1 MNDDLEK
8 RYLSVIEDNDNVS
21 KTNVLSEFFF
31 LLLGIFLICFTIY
44 ISADY
49 IAGIVIDNMPNEKQV
64 KIEKLLSDSR
74 VKTINAHNEK
84 IKRLSQIK
92 KRIVR
97 MDKNL
102 QGKSKFPI
110 YEADMKE
117 INAFVMPDGKI
128 YFTTGLLDRIEDE
141 QILTFILAHELGHYA
156 HRDHLKSIGR
166 QIISAALLSLIS
178 FGQKDMA
185 SVING
190 FSFADSITHSQKQ
203 EKMADLY
210 ANKVVL
216 KLYGTNKGAIEFFEF
231 LKKEEKLPE
240 FLYYISTHPS
250 NDARINLLKEQKAD

>member
-31 LLLGIFLICFTIY
+31 LLLGIFLICLAIY
-44 ISADY
+44 ASADF
-49 IAGIVIDNMPNEKQV
+49 IAGIAIDNMSNEKQV
-64 KIEKLLSDSR
+64 KIEKMLSDSR
-74 VKTINAHNEK
+74 IKTIKVHPEK
-84 IKRLSQIK
+84 IQRLIQIK
-92 KRIVR
+92 KQIVS

-128 YFTTGLLDRIEDE
+128 YFTRGLLDRINDE
-141 QILTFILAHELGHYA
+141 QILTFVLAHELGHYA
-156 HRDHLKSIGR
+156 PRDHLKSIGR
-166 QIISAALLSLIS
+166 QLISATLLSLIT

-185 SVING
+185 SVVSG
-190 FSFADSITHSQKQ
+190 FSTADSITHSQKQ

-210 ANKVVL
+210 ANNIIL
-216 KLYGTNKGAIEFFEF
+216 KLYGTNQGAIDFFEF

-240 FLYYISTHPS
+240 ILYYISSHPS
-250 NDARINLLKEQKAD
+250 NDQRINLLKEHQQ

>member
-31 LLLGIFLICFTIY
+31 LLLGIFLICLAIY
-44 ISADY
+44 ASADF
-49 IAGIVIDNMPNEKQV
+49 IAGVAIDNMSNEKQV
-64 KIEKLLSDSR
+64 KIEKMLSDSR
-74 VKTINAHNEK
+74 IKTTKAHPDE
-84 IKRLSQIK
+84 IQRLMQIK
-92 KRIVR
+92 KQIVS

-128 YFTTGLLDRIEDE
+128 YFTRGLLDRINDE
-141 QILTFILAHELGHYA
+141 QILTFVLAHELGHYA

-166 QIISAALLSLIS
+166 QLISATLLSLIT

-185 SVING
+185 SVVSG
-190 FSFADSITHSQKQ
+190 FSTADSITHSQKQ

-210 ANKVVL
+210 ANNVIL
-216 KLYGTNKGAIEFFEF
+216 KLYGTNQGAIDFFEF

-240 FLYYISTHPS
+240 ILYYISSHPS
-250 NDARINLLKEQKAD
+250 NDQRINLLKEHQQ

>member
-31 LLLGIFLICFTIY
+31 LLLGIFLICSAIY
-44 ISADY
+44 FSADY
-49 IAGIVIDNMPNEKQV
+49 IAGVVIDNMTNEKQL
-64 KIEKLLSDSR
+64 KIEKLLSGDR
-74 VKTINAHNEK
+74 VKTINAHNEE

-128 YFTTGLLDRIEDE
+128 YFTKGLLDKINDE

-178 FGQKDMA
+178 FGQKDIA

-190 FSFADSITHSQKQ
+190 FSFADSISHSQKQ
-203 EKMADLY
+203 EKAADLY

-216 KLYGTNKGAIEFFEF
+216 KLYGTNKGAIDFFEF

-240 FLYYISTHPS
+240 ILYYISSHPS
-250 NDARINLLKEQKAD
+250 NDARINLLKKQKID